1 MTDIPRIDLNDGTSM
16 PLIGFGVFTIPAD
29 EAAVTVGEALRVG
42 YRSIDTAWGYF
53 NEEGVGQAIRESGLD
68 RDDIH
73 VTTKVWNSYQGRE
86 KTLESFET
94 SMTNLGLDR
103 LDLLLIHW
111 PAPANDLY
119 VETWETFIELR
130 DSGRVTSIGVS
141 NFEPEHLG
149 RIIEA
154 TGVIPALNQ
163 IELHPY
169 LQQRTLRDFHDLHGI
184 VTEAWAPIARGKV
197 ATDPVLQA
205 IGEAHGK
212 TAVQVTLR
220 WEIQSRIIT
229 IPKSD
234 HAERI
239 AANFDVLDFELSAEE
254 MAAVD
259 ALDRGDR
266 TGPDPHTMN

>member
-1 MTDIPRIDLNDGTSM
+1 MPDIPRIDLNDGTSM
-16 PLIGFGVFTIPAD
+16 PILGFGVFKVPAE
-29 EAAVTVGEALRVG
+29 EAARTVGEALRVG

-53 NEEGVGQAIRESGLD
+53 NEEGVGQAIRDSGIP
-68 RDDIH
+68 RDEIH

-86 KTLESFET
+86 KATESFERSLET
-94 SMTNLGLDR
+94 LGLER

-163 IELHPY
+163 VELHPY
-169 LQQRTLRDFHDLHGI
+169 LSQQRLRDFHDLHGI
-184 VTEAWAPIARGKV
+184 VTEAWGPIARGRV
-197 ATDPVLQA
+197 VDDPVLVE
-205 IGEAHGK
+205 IGARHGK
-212 TAVQVTLR
+212 SSVQVALR
-220 WEIQSRIIT
+220 WEIQHRIVT

-234 HAERI
+234 RPERI
-239 AANFDVLDFELSAEE
+239 ASNLDVFDFELTPEE

-259 ALDRGDR
+259 GLHRDER
-266 TGPDPHTMN
+266 TGPHPHELN